1 MRRHG
6 TGWLILAIPLLL
18 LFSCSRPQEK
28 GRVLEEQEMSRVL
41 FDMLQADAF
50 HEHFIL
56 SDSLH
61 KRKTALALQDQLFSL
76 HHITRDDFRVSYRY
90 YSDRPR
96 QMSRI
101 LDSLL
106 ARAEHARSAL
116 MMERYSGSKAP
127 VEQAGE

>member
-1 MRRHG
+1 MKLFSAGRFILG
-6 TGWLILAIPLLL
+6 TPLLL
-18 LFSCSRPQEK
+18 LLSCSQPKETGK
-28 GRVLEEQEMSRVL
+28 VLDEQVMSRVL

-50 HEHFIL
+50 QEHFVL

-61 KRKTALALQDQLFSL
+61 KRKTSLALQDQLFRL
-76 HHITRDDFRVSYRY
+76 HQITRDDFRVSYRY
-90 YSDRPR
+90 YADRPR

-106 ARAEHARSAL
+106 ARAEHSRSAL